1 MVMGAT
7 KLTLSVK
14 GDSLPFVKRYA
25 KRQST
30 SVSKLVQNLFDDIA
44 EKEKGHED
52 PLFEKYKNTEIPDW
66 IKELTGIL
74 KGKYPDDMD
83 YKDMK
88 WEYLKDRHG
97 L

>member
-1 MVMGAT
+1 MESI

-14 GDSLPFVKRYA
+14 SASLPAIKKYA
-25 KRQST
+25 KEKHT
-30 SVSKLVQNLFDDIA
+30 SVSKLVQDFFDEIV
-44 EKEKGHED
+44 EKDKKED
-52 PLFEKYKNTEIPDW
+52 PLLERLKNIELSDD
-66 IKELTGIL
+66 IKALTGVL

-88 WEYLKDRHG
+88 YEYLKDRYG